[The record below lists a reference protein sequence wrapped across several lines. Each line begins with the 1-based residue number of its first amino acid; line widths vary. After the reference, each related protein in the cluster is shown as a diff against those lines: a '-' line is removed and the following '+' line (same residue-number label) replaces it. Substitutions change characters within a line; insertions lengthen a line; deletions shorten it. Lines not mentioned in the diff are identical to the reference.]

1 MNRIDPDKPL
11 RVAYVVGTFAAAP
24 LTLACQNRF
33 LTWLLSD
40 DAKNEYDRLRREV
53 ATWRDETNEQ
63 LRRSFDGDPPIS
75 VQSYSSVWTIMYQ
88 RPSRYNFMLQYYMR
102 DEGFN
107 LSWVGTGRVVF
118 SLDFQK
124 KDLDFVRERLVAACH
139 RMETDGWWARSSVD
153 ANAKLSSGIKF
164 SLGKEVLR
172 AMLGRLFK

>member
-24 LTLACQNRF
+24 LTLACQNCF
-33 LTWLLSD
+33 LRWLLSD
-40 DAKNEYDRLRREV
+40 EAKNEYDRLRRDV

-88 RPSRYNFMLQYYMR
+88 RPSRYNFLLQYYLR

-107 LSWVGTGRVVF
+107 LSWCAPFPLCRF
-118 SLDFQK
+118 SC
-124 KDLDFVRERLVAACH
+124 R
-139 RMETDGWWARSSVD
+139 
-153 ANAKLSSGIKF
+153 F
-164 SLGKEVLR
+164 SR
-172 AMLGRLFK
+172 RFAHTS